1 MALSLNDN
9 DFYAVSYY
17 TGGNA
22 SIETYFLKFISK
34 KGNVYTFGQC
44 DANSKDFSMIRLTVP
59 PPHEAKNPSRK
70 AGDIMLDKDGNPK
83 VGKINLPTTRANEIW
98 KSTGCTGKLG
108 KARQAARKRSESKG
122 GMRKSRRKKRR
133 KRRRKQKTRRRRKR
147 TVGKRKKRKRRTD

>member
-59 PPHEAKNPSRK
+59 PPHEAKNPSKK
-70 AGDIMLDKDGNPK
+70 AGNIMLDGDGNPK
-83 VGKINLPTTRANEIW
+83 IGKINLPTTRANEIW
-98 KSTGCTGKLG
+98 KSTGKLG
-108 KARQAARKRSESKG
+108 KARQAAKKRSESKG

-147 TVGKRKKRKRRTD
+147 TVGKRKKRKRRT